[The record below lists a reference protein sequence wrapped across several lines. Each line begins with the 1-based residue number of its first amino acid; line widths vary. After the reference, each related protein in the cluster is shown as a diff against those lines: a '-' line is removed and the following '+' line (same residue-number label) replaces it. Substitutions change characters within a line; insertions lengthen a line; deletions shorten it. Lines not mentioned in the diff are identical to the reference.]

1 MFLLYDFLVSSQIL
15 FRQIIKL
22 YLTVELI
29 NVQGKDWTLNQT
41 ESQIGMPLRDQY
53 KHFLVACSLDKNAWC
68 LIAGSCNVA
77 CAETYAPVC
86 GTDGKT

>member
-29 NVQGKDWTLNQT
+29 NVQGK
-41 ESQIGMPLRDQY
+41 E
-53 KHFLVACSLDKNAWC
+53 
-68 LIAGSCNVA
+68 
-77 CAETYAPVC
+77 
-86 GTDGKT
+86 

>member
-29 NVQGKDWTLNQT
+29 NVQGKD
-41 ESQIGMPLRDQY
+41 
-53 KHFLVACSLDKNAWC
+53 
-68 LIAGSCNVA
+68 
-77 CAETYAPVC
+77 
-86 GTDGKT
+86 